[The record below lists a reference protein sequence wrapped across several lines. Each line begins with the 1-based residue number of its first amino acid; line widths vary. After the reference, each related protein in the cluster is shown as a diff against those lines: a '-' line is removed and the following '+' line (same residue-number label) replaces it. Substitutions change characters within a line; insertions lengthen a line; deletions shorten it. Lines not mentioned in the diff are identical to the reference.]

1 MVPYLAAADGVRDG
15 DGLRVT
21 TASGEV
27 VQSPDSAPSPSSQ
40 PVSFTLTGKGIK
52 RVKPK
57 RTTSFFSRQLSTSQG
72 SYTVVQPTDNS
83 LEQS

>member
-1 MVPYLAAADGVRDG
+1 M
-15 DGLRVT
+15 
-21 TASGEV
+21 TALIGEAQFKCLFSV
-27 VQSPDSAPSPSSQ
+27 
-40 PVSFTLTGKGIK
+40 TLTGKGIK

-57 RTTSFFSRQLSTSQG
+57 RTTSFFSRQLSSSQG

>member
-1 MVPYLAAADGVRDG
+1 MWA
-15 DGLRVT
+15 T
-21 TASGEV
+21 TQCLFSV
-27 VQSPDSAPSPSSQ
+27 
-40 PVSFTLTGKGIK
+40 TLTGKGIK

-57 RTTSFFSRQLSTSQG
+57 RTTSFFSRQLSSSQG